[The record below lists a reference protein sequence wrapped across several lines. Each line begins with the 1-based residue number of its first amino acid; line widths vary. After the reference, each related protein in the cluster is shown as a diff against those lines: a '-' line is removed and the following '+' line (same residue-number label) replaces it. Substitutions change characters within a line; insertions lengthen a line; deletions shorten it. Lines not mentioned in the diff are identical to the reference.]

1 MHLAWLLADLGEWV
15 TPMTERHIT
24 VIGVDSPESEM
35 CDVLLRDGDT
45 EYRARIALARRK
57 QPLDFPERICLSCSQ
72 RDAGTST

>member
-1 MHLAWLLADLGEWV
+1 
-15 TPMTERHIT
+15 MTERHIT

-57 QPLDFPERICLSCSQ
+57 QPLDFP
-72 RDAGTST
+72 GTYLLELFTEGRRHQYLTESRVADLRHVL